1 MNNVFTVSFLI
12 AITALGITI
21 FWRTCIYTRGAIFRP
36 IGRILDLWVI
46 KGCSPRATFF
56 DKLLRFL
63 AYPLGRCVYCS
74 GFHFTYEVFF
84 IVNYFFLGNNLGLK
98 WLFFIIPF
106 NHLLLI
112 IYMKYFIS
120 NNEDMAMGDWEYM
133 KYDKF
138 RIWDFP
144 KRRLNTVLSPEEER
158 VLEECKNGK
167 PNG

>member
-12 AITALGITI
+12 VITALGVTI

-46 KGCSPRATFF
+46 KGCSPHATFF
-56 DKLLRFL
+56 DKLLRFI
-63 AYPLGRCVYCS
+63 AYPLGRCAYCS

-84 IVNYFFLGNNLGLK
+84 IVNYFFLDNSLGIK
-98 WLFFIIPF
+98 WLLFIIPF

-158 VLEECKNGK
+158 LLEECKNGK